1 MVGIGTVSLI
11 CAVAFATVLATVLWV
26 SSKEK

>member
-1 MVGIGTVSLI
+1 MFGIGTVSLI
-11 CAVAFATVLATVLWV
+11 CAVAFGIELVTVIWL

>member
-1 MVGIGTVSLI
+1 MVGIGIVSLI
-11 CAVAFATVLATVLWV
+11 FAIAFGIELATVIWL

>member
-1 MVGIGTVSLI
+1 MMTLGTVSLI
-11 CAVAFATVLATVLWV
+11 CAIAFGIEMATVIWL

>member
-11 CAVAFATVLATVLWV
+11 CAISFSIELATVIWL

>member
-11 CAVAFATVLATVLWV
+11 CAVAFVVELATAIWL

>member
-11 CAVAFATVLATVLWV
+11 CAVAFGIELATVIWL

>member
-11 CAVAFATVLATVLWV
+11 CAIAFGIELGTVIWL

>member
-11 CAVAFATVLATVLWV
+11 CAAAFAIELATVIWL

>member
-1 MVGIGTVSLI
+1 MMTLGTVSLI
-11 CAVAFATVLATVLWV
+11 CAIAFVVELATVIWL

>member
-11 CAVAFATVLATVLWV
+11 CAVAFVVELTTVIWL

>member
-1 MVGIGTVSLI
+1 MVGIGIVSLI
-11 CAVAFATVLATVLWV
+11 CAIAFAIELATAIWL